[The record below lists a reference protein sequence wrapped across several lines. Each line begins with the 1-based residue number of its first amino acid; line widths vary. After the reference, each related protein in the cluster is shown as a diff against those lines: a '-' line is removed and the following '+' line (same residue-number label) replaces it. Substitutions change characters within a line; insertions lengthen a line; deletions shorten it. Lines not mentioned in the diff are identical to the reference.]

1 MKITDIKLRQLTGT
15 METSGG
21 PYMEDRL
28 VQPTDIYEEFRSGG
42 RRGGARTG
50 EMIDDTHLK
59 TTEIFA
65 QIDTDEGISGIS
77 GTLMPNVAFQ
87 VWKMKDLLIGR
98 DPGPT
103 EFLWDIMHRSEAHG
117 RQGEPMMGISA
128 LDIALWDIKGKALG
142 QPVHQLIGG
151 PTQKTMPAYASML
164 GYTSVDMGLVR
175 ERAIE
180 MKERGYQGMKWFFRH
195 GPMSGPEGVK
205 LNHDLVRTVR
215 EAVGPDIDIMF
226 DAWQSWDYNYA
237 VKMIARIEEY
247 EPRWLEEVGMA
258 DRIDTYRKVKESTT
272 IPISGVEH
280 EYTRWGFKP
289 WMDAEAVDI
298 IQPDVNWCGGLSEIL
313 KIAALAT
320 SYDLTTIAHQGVTPA
335 GMAFSAA
342 QSPIHTPYVEMLVK
356 HAALAYHFL
365 QAGPNFEDGK
375 LTVSDDPGF
384 GYVIDES
391 KIESEVVMEF

>member
-1 MKITDIKLRQLTGT
+1 VKITDIKLRQLTGV

-28 VQPTDIYEEFRSGG
+28 VQPTDVYEEFRVNSRRAGREGG
-42 RRGGARTG
+42 RQ
-50 EMIDDTHLK
+50 IDNTHME
-59 TTEIFA
+59 TTAIYA
-65 QIDTDEGISGIS
+65 QIDTDEGIGGIS

-98 DPGPT
+98 DPGAT
-103 EFLWDIMHRSEAHG
+103 EFLWDIMHRSAAHG

-128 LDIALWDIKGKALG
+128 IDIALWDIKGKALG
-142 QPVHQLIGG
+142 QPVHKLIGG

-164 GYTSVDMGLVR
+164 GFTSVDMGLVR

-205 LNHDLVRTVR
+205 LNTDLVMTVR
-215 EAVGPDIDIMF
+215 EAVGPNIDIMF
-226 DAWQSWDYNYA
+226 DAWQSWDYSYA
-237 VKMIARIEEY
+237 IKMIDRIEEY

-280 EYTRWGFKP
+280 EYTRWGFKR

-298 IQPDVNWCGGLSEIL
+298 IQPDVNWCGGLSELL

-335 GMAFSAA
+335 GMAFSSA

-365 QAGPNFEDGK
+365 QAGPNFEDGM

-384 GYVIDES
+384 GYVIDEE
-391 KIESEVVMEF
+391 KVESEVVMEF

>member
-1 MKITDIKLRQLTGT
+1 MKITDIKLRQLTGV

-28 VQPTDIYEEFRSGG
+28 VQPTDVYEEFRVNSRRAGRKGG
-42 RRGGARTG
+42 RQ
-50 EMIDDTHLK
+50 IDDKHME
-59 TTEIFA
+59 TTAIYA

-98 DPGPT
+98 DPGAT
-103 EFLWDIMHRSEAHG
+103 EFLWDIMHRSAAHG

-128 LDIALWDIKGKALG
+128 IDIALWDIKGKALG
-142 QPVHQLIGG
+142 QPVHKLIGG

-164 GYTSVDMGLVR
+164 GFTSVDMGLVR

-205 LNHDLVRTVR
+205 LNTDLVMTVR

-226 DAWQSWDYNYA
+226 DAWQSWDYSYA
-237 VKMIARIEEY
+237 IKMIDRIEEY

-280 EYTRWGFKP
+280 EYTRWGFKR

-298 IQPDVNWCGGLSEIL
+298 IQPDVNWCGGLSELL

-335 GMAFSAA
+335 GMAFSST

-365 QAGPNFEDGK
+365 QAGPNFEDGM

-384 GYVIDES
+384 GYVIDEE
-391 KIESEVVMEF
+391 KVESEVVMEF

>member
-1 MKITDIKLRQLTGT
+1 MKITDIKLRQLTGV

-28 VQPTDIYEEFRSGG
+28 VQPTDVYEEFRVNSRRAGRKGG
-42 RRGGARTG
+42 RQ
-50 EMIDDTHLK
+50 IDDTHME
-59 TTEIFA
+59 TTAIYA

-98 DPGPT
+98 DPGAT
-103 EFLWDIMHRSEAHG
+103 EFLWDIMHRSAAHG

-128 LDIALWDIKGKALG
+128 IDIALWDIKGKALG
-142 QPVHQLIGG
+142 QPVHKLIGG
-151 PTQKTMPAYASML
+151 PTQKTIPAYASML
-164 GYTSVDMGLVR
+164 GFTSVDMGLVR

-205 LNHDLVRTVR
+205 LNTDLVMTVR
-215 EAVGPDIDIMF
+215 EAAGPDIDIMF
-226 DAWQSWDYNYA
+226 DAWQSWDYSYA
-237 VKMIARIEEY
+237 VKMIDRIEEC

-280 EYTRWGFKP
+280 EYTRWGFKR

-298 IQPDVNWCGGLSEIL
+298 IQPDVNWCGGLSELL

-335 GMAFSAA
+335 GMAFSSA

-365 QAGPNFEDGK
+365 QAGPNFEDGM

-384 GYVIDES
+384 GYVIDEE
-391 KIESEVVMEF
+391 KVESEVVMEF

>member
-1 MKITDIKLRQLTGT
+1 MKITDIKLRQLTGA

-28 VQPTDIYEEFRSGG
+28 VQPTDVYEEFRVNSRRAGREGG
-42 RRGGARTG
+42 RQ
-50 EMIDDTHLK
+50 IDNTHME
-59 TTEIFA
+59 TTAIYA
-65 QIDTDEGISGIS
+65 QIDTDEGIGGIS

-98 DPGPT
+98 DPGAT
-103 EFLWDIMHRSEAHG
+103 EFLWDIMHRSAAHG

-128 LDIALWDIKGKALG
+128 IDIALWDIKGKALG
-142 QPVHQLIGG
+142 QPVHKLIGG

-164 GYTSVDMGLVR
+164 GFTSVDMGLVR

-205 LNHDLVRTVR
+205 LNTDLVMTVR
-215 EAVGPDIDIMF
+215 EAVGPNIDIMF
-226 DAWQSWDYNYA
+226 DAWQSWDYSYA
-237 VKMIARIEEY
+237 IKMIDRIEEY

-258 DRIDTYRKVKESTT
+258 DRIDTYRKVKESST
-272 IPISGVEH
+272 IPISGVDH
-280 EYTRWGFKP
+280 EYTRWGFKR

-298 IQPDVNWCGGLSEIL
+298 IQPDVNWCGGLSELL

-335 GMAFSAA
+335 GMAFSSA

-365 QAGPNFEDGK
+365 QAGPNFEDGM

-384 GYVIDES
+384 GYVIDEE
-391 KIESEVVMEF
+391 KVESEVVMEF